1 MSIFGNVAGMGAI
14 QPDWAQTDERRA
26 DFIRNKPDF
35 SDVGEAFAQVRALA
49 EAALPKAGGTLEGDL
64 FMDGNQLM
72 GLPDPRE
79 ETGAATKGYVDMKL
93 LSVVVQLPAVGWSG
107 EEAPF
112 TQRAEV
118 SWIVSTDQPHYGAV
132 YSGSLEQKL
141 AQKEAFSLVDDL
153 DSVDGGLIFSCFE
166 EKPTVDLTIQLQVNR
181 ATELPDQDIAL
192 LMLTEETDTPVQA
205 EIDGQSYGIENATVN
220 EEPTATTYDFTV
232 L

>member
-1 MSIFGNVAGMGAI
+1 MIIAGNMVGNPI
-14 QPDWAQTDERRA
+14 PRPDWEQNDATKP
-26 DFIRNKPDF
+26 DFIRNKPDVP
-35 SDVGEAFAQVRALA
+35 SKE
-49 EAALPKAGGTLEGDL
+49 
-64 FMDGNQLM
+64 
-72 GLPDPRE
+72 
-79 ETGAATKGYVDMKL
+79 YVDMKL

-107 EEAPF
+107 EEAPY

-118 SWIVSTDQPHYGAV
+118 SWILGTDQPHYGAV

-153 DSVDGGLIFSCFE
+153 DTVDGGLVFSCFE

-220 EEPTATTYDFTV
+220 EGPTAQTYDFTV

>member
-1 MSIFGNVAGMGAI
+1 MIIAGNMVGNPI
-14 QPDWAQTDERRA
+14 PRPDWEQNDATKP
-26 DFIRNKPDF
+26 DFIRNKPDVP
-35 SDVGEAFAQVRALA
+35 SKE
-49 EAALPKAGGTLEGDL
+49 
-64 FMDGNQLM
+64 
-72 GLPDPRE
+72 
-79 ETGAATKGYVDMKL
+79 YIDMKL
-93 LSVVVQLPAVGWSG
+93 LSVVVHLPAVGWSG
-107 EEAPF
+107 EEAPY

-153 DSVDGGLIFSCFE
+153 DTVDGGLVFSCFE
-166 EKPTVDLTIQLQVNR
+166 EKPAVDLTIQLQVNR

-192 LMLTEETDTPVQA
+192 LMLTNETDTPVQA